1 MSDPVPP
8 STEVELLEEAA
19 ASSLPKRFSIY
30 ARMSGPGW
38 LQGAIT
44 LGGGSLAGA
53 LFIGILAGPSL
64 LWIQPF
70 AMLCGIIMLAAIAY
84 VTLSTE
90 SRPVE
95 TVSKHLHPVLAIAW
109 ILATIIA
116 NIVFC
121 APQFALATSTVMQ
134 NLIPS
139 LGGSTTAPWVIG
151 AVLAVASLGI
161 VWCYETGAKGIR
173 LFENFLKVMVG
184 IVVVSFV
191 AVVVM
196 LIATGR
202 LQIGATLSGFIPK
215 LSLLKEPTEALS
227 AAAAAT
233 GVNED
238 LWRGILA
245 DQQRDRIIAAAG
257 AAVGINMTFL
267 LPYSLLRRGWGRK
280 HREFS
285 IVDLS
290 IGLFVP
296 FLVATSCL
304 VIAASSQFYN
314 KTDDVLTAEGH
325 VIPAMARAY
334 DASADSMLKRKEGA
348 SFAAATVEGKAMMRA
363 SLPEADRRLAA
374 MLASRDA
381 GQLSATL
388 TPVLGKGGANL
399 VFGIG
404 VISMAWS
411 SIIILILMN
420 GLAISALLKKPDNRK
435 VFMIGALMPAIS
447 GFFAPV
453 IWTGASRAALAIPAS
468 VIATTLL
475 PIAYFVFLLLMNSKP
490 ALGEDR
496 PKGAARWIWNILMLG
511 ATAAASFASIWALS
525 SKGLPGQLGLGG
537 LALLA
542 VIGIVSF
549 VKKSRAA

>member
-1 MSDPVPP
+1 
-8 STEVELLEEAA
+8 
-19 ASSLPKRFSIY
+19 
-30 ARMSGPGW
+30 MSGPGW

-53 LFIGILAGPSL
+53 LFIGILAGQNL

-90 SRPVE
+90 TRPVE
-95 TVSKHLHPVLAIAW
+95 TVSTHLNPILAIAW
-109 ILATIIA
+109 ILATIVA

-173 LFENFLKVMVG
+173 LFENFLKAMVG
-184 IVVVSFV
+184 VVVLSFV

-202 LQIGATLSGFIPK
+202 LQIGEILSGYIPR
-215 LSLLKEPTEALS
+215 LSLLKEPTEALA

-233 GVNED
+233 GVNEG
-238 LWRGILA
+238 LWREILA

-267 LPYSLLRRGWGRK
+267 LPYSLLRRGWGKK

-296 FLVATSCL
+296 FVIATSCL
-304 VIAASSQFYN
+304 VIAAGSQFYN
-314 KTDDVLTAEGH
+314 STADVLAADGT
-325 VIPAMARAY
+325 VIPEMARAY
-334 DASADSMLKRKEGA
+334 ESSADAMLSARDGA
-348 SFAAATVEGKAMMRA
+348 AFAGATGEEKAVIRAA
-363 SLPEADRRLAA
+363 LPEADRRLAA
-374 MLASRDA
+374 MLASRDS

-388 TPVLGKGGANL
+388 TPVLGQGGANL

-404 VISMAWS
+404 VIAMAWS

-420 GLAISALLKKPDNRK
+420 GLAIAALCKQPDNRTI
-435 VFMIGALMPAIS
+435 FMVGATMPAIS

-490 ALGEDR
+490 ALGENR

-511 ATAAASFASIWALS
+511 ATGAASFASIWALS
-525 SKGLPGQLGLGG
+525 SKGLAGQLGLGG
-537 LALLA
+537 LALLV
-542 VIGIVSF
+542 VIGLVSF
-549 VKKSRAA
+549 AKKSRSA

>member
-1 MSDPVPP
+1 MSDPTSS
-8 STEVELLEEAA
+8 STEEALLEKAA
-19 ASSLPKRFSIY
+19 QSSLPGRFAIY

-53 LFIGILAGPSL
+53 LFIGILAGQNL

-90 SRPVE
+90 TRPVE
-95 TVSKHLHPVLAIAW
+95 TVSTHLNPILAIAW
-109 ILATIIA
+109 ILATIVA

-173 LFENFLKVMVG
+173 LFENFLKAMVG
-184 IVVVSFV
+184 VVVLSFV

-202 LQIGATLSGFIPK
+202 LQIGEILSGYIPR
-215 LSLLKEPTEALS
+215 LSLLKEPTEAL

-233 GVNED
+233 GVNEG
-238 LWRGILA
+238 LWREILA

-267 LPYSLLRRGWGRK
+267 LPYSLLRRGWGKK

-296 FLVATSCL
+296 FVIATSCL
-304 VIAASSQFYN
+304 VIAAGSQFYN
-314 KTDDVLTAEGH
+314 STADVLAADGT
-325 VIPAMARAY
+325 VIPEMARAY
-334 DASADSMLKRKEGA
+334 ESSADAMLSARDGA
-348 SFAAATVEGKAMMRA
+348 AFAGATGEEKAVIRAA
-363 SLPEADRRLAA
+363 LPEADRRLAA
-374 MLASRDA
+374 MLASRDS

-388 TPVLGKGGANL
+388 TPVLGQGGANL

-404 VISMAWS
+404 VIAMAWS

-420 GLAISALLKKPDNRK
+420 GLAIAALCKQPDNRTI
-435 VFMIGALMPAIS
+435 FMVGATMPAIS

-490 ALGEDR
+490 ALGENR

-511 ATAAASFASIWALS
+511 ATGAASFASIWALS
-525 SKGLPGQLGLGG
+525 SKGLAGQLGLGG
-537 LALLA
+537 LALLV
-542 VIGIVSF
+542 VIGLVSF
-549 VKKSRAA
+549 AKKSRSA

>member
-1 MSDPVPP
+1 MSDPASAP
-8 STEVELLEEAA
+8 SEEALLAKA
-19 ASSLPKRFSIY
+19 AQSSLPGRFAIY

-53 LFIGILAGPSL
+53 LFIGILAGQNL

-90 SRPVE
+90 ARPVE
-95 TVSKHLHPVLAIAW
+95 TVSKHLNPILAIAW

-116 NIVFC
+116 NVVFC
-121 APQFALATSTVMQ
+121 VPQFSLASGTVMQ

-139 LGGSTTAPWVIG
+139 LDGSTSAPWVIG
-151 AVLAVASLGI
+151 AVLALASLGI
-161 VWCYETGAKGIR
+161 VWCYETGARGIR
-173 LFENFLKVMVG
+173 IFENLLKAMVG
-184 IVVVSFV
+184 VVVVSFV

-202 LQIGATLSGFIPK
+202 LHLGEILSGFIPR
-215 LSLLKEPTEALS
+215 LSLLKEPTEALA

-233 GVNED
+233 GINED

-245 DQQRDRIIAAAG
+245 EQQRDRIIAAAG

-267 LPYSLLRRGWGRK
+267 LPYSLLRRGWGRV

-296 FLVATSCL
+296 FVIATSCL
-304 VIAASSQFYN
+304 VIAAGSQFYN
-314 KTDDVLTAEGH
+314 KTDDVLTAEGA
-325 VIPAMARAY
+325 VIPAMARSY
-334 DASADSMLKRKEGA
+334 DASADLMLGRKEGA
-348 SFAAATVEGKAMMRA
+348 KFATASVEAKALMRA
-363 SLPEADRRLAA
+363 ALPEADRRLAA
-374 MLASRDA
+374 MLASRDSA
-381 GQLSATL
+381 QLSATL
-388 TPVLGKGGANL
+388 APMLGKTGANL

-420 GLAISALLKKPDNRK
+420 GLAIAALFKQPDNRT
-435 VFMIGALMPAIS
+435 VFMIGATMPAIS

-490 ALGEDR
+490 ALGENR

-511 ATAAASFASIWALS
+511 ATGAASFASIWALS
-525 SKGLPGQLGLGG
+525 GKGLAGDLGLAG

-549 VKKSRAA
+549 VRKSRTA

>member
-1 MSDPVPP
+1 MSDPSSSP
-8 STEVELLEEAA
+8 TEEALLEKASQ
-19 ASSLPKRFSIY
+19 SSLPGRFAIY

-53 LFIGILAGPSL
+53 LFIGILAGQNL

-90 SRPVE
+90 ARPVE
-95 TVSKHLHPVLAIAW
+95 TVSKHLNPILAIAW
-109 ILATIIA
+109 ILATIVA

-121 APQFALATSTVMQ
+121 APQFSLATGTLMQ
-134 NLIPS
+134 NLFPS
-139 LGGSTTAPWVIG
+139 LEGSTTAPWVIG
-151 AVLAVASLGI
+151 GILAVVSLGI

-173 LFENFLKVMVG
+173 LFENFLKMMVG
-184 IVVVSFV
+184 VVVVSFV
-191 AVVVM
+191 SVVVM

-202 LQIGATLSGFIPK
+202 LPIGEILKGYVPN
-215 LSLLKEPTEALS
+215 LRLLKEPTEALA

-296 FLVATSCL
+296 FVIATSCL
-304 VIAASSQFYN
+304 VIAAGSQFYN
-314 KTDDVLTAEGH
+314 RTDDVLSADGQ

-334 DASADSMLKRKEGA
+334 DASVDTMLKRSDMGA
-348 SFAAATVEGKAMMRA
+348 FTAASDEGKAMMRA

-374 MLASRDA
+374 MLASRDSA
-381 GQLSATL
+381 QLSATL
-388 TPVLGKGGANL
+388 APILGKGGANL
-399 VFGIG
+399 VFGVG
-404 VISMAWS
+404 VMAMAWS

-420 GLAISALLKKPDNRK
+420 GLAISALFKKHDNRA
-435 VFMIGALMPAIS
+435 VFMVGAAMPAIS

-490 ALGEDR
+490 ALGENR
-496 PKGAARWIWNILMLG
+496 PKGAARWIWNILMFG
-511 ATAAASFASIWALS
+511 ATAAASFASIWALTN
-525 SKGLPGQLGLGG
+525 KGTPGQFGLAG

-549 VKKSRAA
+549 VRKSRAA

>member
-1 MSDPVPP
+1 
-8 STEVELLEEAA
+8 
-19 ASSLPKRFSIY
+19 
-30 ARMSGPGW
+30 
-38 LQGAIT
+38 
-44 LGGGSLAGA
+44 
-53 LFIGILAGPSL
+53 
-64 LWIQPF
+64 
-70 AMLCGIIMLAAIAY
+70 
-84 VTLSTE
+84 
-90 SRPVE
+90 
-95 TVSKHLHPVLAIAW
+95 
-109 ILATIIA
+109 
-116 NIVFC
+116 
-121 APQFALATSTVMQ
+121 
-134 NLIPS
+134 
-139 LGGSTTAPWVIG
+139 VIG

-161 VWCYETGAKGIR
+161 VWFYETGAKGIR

-184 IVVVSFV
+184 VVVVSFV

-202 LQIGATLSGFIPK
+202 LQIGAILGGFIPK

-233 GVNED
+233 GANED

-296 FLVATSCL
+296 FLIATSCL
-304 VIAASSQFYN
+304 VIAAGSQFYN
-314 KTDDVLTAEGH
+314 KTDDVLTADGQ

-334 DASADSMLKRKEGA
+334 DASVDMMLKQKDGA
-348 SFAAATVEGKAMMRA
+348 AFAAATVEGQATMRA
-363 SLPEADRRLAA
+363 SLSEADRRLAA

-388 TPVLGKGGANL
+388 TPVLGQGGANL

-420 GLAISALLKKPDNRK
+420 GLAISALVKKHDNRK
-435 VFMIGALMPAIS
+435 VFMLGALMPAIS

-490 ALGEDR
+490 ALGENR

-525 SKGLPGQLGLGG
+525 SKGLPGQLGLAG

-549 VKKSRAA
+549 AKKSRAA

>member
-1 MSDPVPP
+1 MSDPNSSP
-8 STEVELLEEAA
+8 SEEALLEKAA
-19 ASSLPKRFSIY
+19 QSSLPGRFAIY

-53 LFIGILAGPSL
+53 LFIGILAGQNL

-95 TVSKHLHPVLAIAW
+95 TVSKHLNPILAIAW

-121 APQFALATSTVMQ
+121 APQFALASSTVMQ
-134 NLIPS
+134 NLFPS
-139 LGGSTTAPWVIG
+139 LGGSSTAPWIIG
-151 AVLAVASLGI
+151 GILAVASLGI
-161 VWCYETGAKGIR
+161 VWCYESGAKGIR
-173 LFENFLKVMVG
+173 LFENFLKAMVG
-184 IVVVSFV
+184 VVVVSFV
-191 AVVVM
+191 SVVVM

-202 LQIGATLSGFIPK
+202 LQIGEILSGYIPR
-215 LSLLKEPTEALS
+215 LSLLTEPTEALS
-227 AAAAAT
+227 KAAAAT

-296 FLVATSCL
+296 FVIATSCL
-304 VIAASSQFYN
+304 VIAAGSQFYN
-314 KTDDVLTAEGH
+314 RTDDVLTADGEL
-325 VIPAMARAY
+325 IPAMARAY
-334 DASADSMLKRKEGA
+334 DASADTMLKQKDA
-348 SFAAATVEGKAMMRA
+348 AAFAAASDEGKAMLRA

-374 MLASRDA
+374 MLASRDS

-388 TPVLGKGGANL
+388 APVLGQRGANL

-404 VISMAWS
+404 VVAMAWS

-420 GLAISALLKKPDNRK
+420 GLAIAALFKQHDNRK
-435 VFMIGALMPAIS
+435 VFMIGATMPAIS

-490 ALGEDR
+490 ALGENR

-525 SKGLPGQLGLGG
+525 SKGTPGQFGLAG